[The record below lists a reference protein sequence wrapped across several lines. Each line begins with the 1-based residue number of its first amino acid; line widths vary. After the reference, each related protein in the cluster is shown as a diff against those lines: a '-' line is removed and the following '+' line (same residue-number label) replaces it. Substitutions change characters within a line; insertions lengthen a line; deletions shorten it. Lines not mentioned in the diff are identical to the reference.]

1 MPDRKR
7 AALAWLMA
15 ATALASTSVAH
26 ASTKPVA
33 KSTAAQR
40 EAALVARLEKLEAEI
55 AQLRGQAANAK
66 AETVAVAQAASAA
79 DAHAASATQL
89 AQSVAKESRETS
101 TRLAVAEKKPQPEGM
116 RVGSTTVKIGGFL
129 KLNADSSHYDGGAV
143 ASNTLGRDF
152 YLPQTLPVASATSKP
167 TTDTDFS
174 AKQTRLWLNI
184 ESQVA
189 GHVVKGYLETDFQ
202 TTASA
207 AQNVAGGGSQ
217 RTTNGYTLA
226 LRRAFVQ
233 FDKWTF
239 GQDWTTF
246 QYTAALPESTD
257 FVGATEGTVFI
268 RQPLIRYSTPLG
280 KGMTLHLAAENPES
294 ATATAGSA
302 TLVENGTDHVPD
314 AVVRLAYASAKGEL
328 SVAGIGRQ
336 IRAEVS
342 GAGVTTKGY
351 GISTGAK
358 YFLNANKT
366 SDLRLMATYGQGIG
380 RYVGL
385 NFSPDAVYMPT
396 SNSLANVKT
405 FAALAAAHVAISPT
419 VRVNLIGSMQAVSY
433 DSSLSAAS
441 IAAYN
446 KKAWSGAIN
455 LFYSPVKMIDLGI
468 EYRHGERELVSG
480 AKGSLDRFEFAAKYN
495 F

>member
-15 ATALASTSVAH
+15 ATALATTSAAH
-26 ASTKPVA
+26 AANAKP
-33 KSTAAQR
+33 TAAQR
-40 EAALVARLEKLEAEI
+40 EAALIARLEKLEAEI
-55 AQLRGQAANAK
+55 AQLRGQAASAK
-66 AETVAVAQAASAA
+66 AETVSVAQAASAA

-89 AQSVAKESRETS
+89 AQSVAKESHETS
-101 TRLAVAEKKPQPEGM
+101 TRLAAAEKKPQPEGM
-116 RVGSTTVKIGGFL
+116 RMGSTTVKIGGFL
-129 KLNADSSHYDGGAV
+129 KLNADSSHYSGGAV
-143 ASNTLGRDF
+143 TTNTLGRDF
-152 YLPQTLPVASATSKP
+152 YLPQALPIATATSKS

-207 AQNVAGGGSQ
+207 AQNVVGGGSQ

-239 GQDWTTF
+239 GQDWSTF

-268 RQPLIRYSTPLG
+268 RQPLLRYSTPVG

-294 ATATAGSA
+294 ATATSGSA
-302 TLVENGTDHVPD
+302 TLVENGNDHVPD
-314 AVVRLAYASAKGEL
+314 VVARLAYAGAKGEL

-342 GAGVTTKGY
+342 GAGVTGTGY

-358 YFLNANKT
+358 YFLNTAKS

-385 NFSPDAVYMPT
+385 NFSPDAVYVPGT
-396 SNSLANVKT
+396 NSLASVTT
-405 FAALAAAHVAISPT
+405 FAAMAAARVAISPT
-419 VRVNLIGSMQAVSY
+419 LRVNLIGSMQSVSY
-433 DSSLSAAS
+433 DASLSPAA
-441 IAAYN
+441 IATYN

-480 AKGSLDRFEFAAKYN
+480 GKGNLDRFEFAAKYN